1 MADERPIII
10 KKIKKVAAGHHGGA
24 WKVAYADFVTAMMA
38 FFLLL
43 WLLNA
48 VTEEQKK
55 GIAAYFRPTL
65 AVQNTSATF
74 TILTGQAQPMDDM
87 SGGASQD
94 SETEDEDQ
102 AMQQAPATGEGDR
115 PQSMDGDK
123 PDIGTGNEPQ
133 PGKGDKPVDL
143 EEAEKAVAAA
153 EQKQLEQIQQDIKNA
168 IQEDPELKALE
179 KNLKIDQTEDGIR
192 IQLLDQEKISMFP
205 SGSAAMN
212 PRSKELLA
220 KVAEVV
226 KTLPNKIE
234 ISGHTDAKPVRR
246 RRQLHQLGAFRRSRQ
261 RVAPGPGWRR
271 HQRRPL
277 DHDQGPGRHRSVRED
292 RSVRSAEPA
301 HQHRPAARTEAGAGT
316 VGWRRD
322 HARLRPG
329 ADHPFRTAGGAG
341 SLGLGQGV
349 PYRRS
354 TDCAP
359 LAKPGMPLNMEG
371 RFPLGGSKG
380 GHKVTERKLP
390 AIVLGGTS
398 NSRDDGAIH
407 DPLLHPELYDGVAL
421 RRMLAFF
428 VDLVLISLVML
439 IAIIPLTVLV
449 DHLLW
454 LADHP
459 GLAVRHCGFRPAVRR
474 LHDRRPG
481 FRDARH
487 AHVRAEG
494 HQLVGRPAGQS
505 AGSPDV
511 RPVLG
516 HSRRD
521 QLAGRGGGVPE
532 PPLALCPRFPG
543 RNRGGAGRCLERQLA
558 NPKNALAPLAQR
570 PGSAVFYSA

>member
-87 SGGASQD
+87 SGGSAQD
-94 SETEDEDQ
+94 SEEEDDEQ

-115 PQSMDGDK
+115 PQSMEGEK

-212 PRSKELLA
+212 PRSTELLA

-234 ISGHTDAKPVRR
+234 ISGHTDAKPYAGGDNYTNWELSADRANASRR
-246 RRQLHQLGAFRRSRQ
+246 VLVGAGISADRLIMIKGKADTDPFVKTDPFDPQNRRISIVLL
-261 RVAPGPGWRR
+261 
-271 HQRRPL
+271 
-277 DHDQGPGRHRSVRED
+277 REKKP
-292 RSVRSAEPA
+292 EPA
-301 HQHRPAARTEAGAGT
+301 PSDGGEIKPA
-316 VGWRRD
+316 
-322 HARLRPG
+322 
-329 ADHPFRTAGGAG
+329 
-341 SLGLGQGV
+341 S
-349 PYRRS
+349 
-354 TDCAP
+354 
-359 LAKPGMPLNMEG
+359 
-371 RFPLGGSKG
+371 
-380 GHKVTERKLP
+380 
-390 AIVLGGTS
+390 
-398 NSRDDGAIH
+398 
-407 DPLLHPELYDGVAL
+407 
-421 RRMLAFF
+421 
-428 VDLVLISLVML
+428 
-439 IAIIPLTVLV
+439 
-449 DHLLW
+449 
-454 LADHP
+454 
-459 GLAVRHCGFRPAVRR
+459 
-474 LHDRRPG
+474 
-481 FRDARH
+481 
-487 AHVRAEG
+487 
-494 HQLVGRPAGQS
+494 
-505 AGSPDV
+505 
-511 RPVLG
+511 
-516 HSRRD
+516 
-521 QLAGRGGGVPE
+521 VPE
-532 PPLALCPRFPG
+532 PTSRSGPPAELVP
-543 RNRGGAGRCLERQLA
+543 
-558 NPKNALAPLAQR
+558 
-570 PGSAVFYSA
+570 